1 MSVDTDLLTK
11 LEEKGRFLRWRSIEM
26 NIRTAHPGG
35 ALSSADIFAVLYY
48 HVLDLDPKDPAW
60 PHRDVLIN
68 SRGFACEPLYVALA
82 DIGFFPE
89 SDLDSAEEIGS
100 HMHGMSSTTT
110 PGVEFSGGSLGHG
123 LGFGVG
129 VALGKRAQSLRG
141 RVIAFTGDGE
151 IQEGANWEAAMA
163 AGHYGLENFVWLVD
177 RNRFQ
182 TSARGTE
189 DTMSL
194 EPLHTK
200 MEAFGF
206 AVRRIDGHDVG
217 ALVETFDALPFES
230 DSPSAIICDTV
241 KGKGVS
247 FFEENRTHAG
257 RFGRNLDF
265 ELQTAAIKEVRGY

>member
-1 MSVDTDLLTK
+1 MATQELIER
-11 LEEKGRFLRWRSIEM
+11 LEDKAKFLRWRSVEM

-35 ALSSADIFAVLYY
+35 ALSSADIFTVLYY
-48 HVLDLDPKDPAW
+48 HTLRVDPENPSW
-60 PHRDVLIN
+60 PDRDVLIN

-82 DIGFFPE
+82 DLGFFPE
-89 SDLDSAEEIGS
+89 SDLAMAEEMGS
-100 HMHGMSSTTT
+100 HMHGMSATTT

-129 VALGKRAQSLRG
+129 VALGKRARGLDG
-141 RVIAFTGDGE
+141 RVMVLTGDGE

-163 AGHYGLENFVWLVD
+163 AGHYKLENFVWIVD
-177 RNRFQ
+177 RNRYQ

-206 AVRRIDGHDVG
+206 AARRINGHDIG
-217 ALVETFDALPFES
+217 ELVDTLEALPLES
-230 DSPSAIICDTV
+230 NRPSAVICDTV

-257 RFGRNLDF
+257 RFGRNLDTA
-265 ELQTAAIKEVRGY
+265 LQDAAIKEVRGY